1 MPKQPLLS
9 AYRPVIGVTTK
20 SEYCRAQMCPL
31 SYKELTLQH
40 FSTASSVKL
49 TQ

>member
-20 SEYCRAQMCPL
+20 SEYCRALLIHGLDIP
-31 SYKELTLQH
+31 
-40 FSTASSVKL
+40 SS
-49 TQ
+49 Q

>member
-20 SEYCRAQMCPL
+20 SEYYRAPTVHGPMSIL
-31 SYKELTLQH
+31 NNTTINY
-40 FSTASSVKL
+40 
-49 TQ
+49 

>member
-20 SEYCRAQMCPL
+20 SEYYRALKVHGACPFL
-31 SYKELTLQH
+31 
-40 FSTASSVKL
+40 
-49 TQ
+49 